1 MIIKKHAKRDSF
13 LGKCQIELKISLL
26 IAQVYLIMKVRNR
39 SYFIGKVVFLRSPK
53 RNDPPLQKEGLLTN
67 FWGKN

>member
-1 MIIKKHAKRDSF
+1 
-13 LGKCQIELKISLL
+13 
-26 IAQVYLIMKVRNR
+26 MKVRNR

-67 FWGKN
+67 FWGKIN